1 MSGKETLID
10 INDFVLCPNG
20 ELGVIQCFPSE
31 GVAQIKNSIGTKVFR
46 VEELQKLKNIFNED
60 DSQNPYF
67 KDTLNPDLFEGMNL
81 VPDVRQALLEIANEF
96 IKDVEADEFKIPVLD
111 IELVGSNASYN
122 YSDLSDI
129 DVHIVAA
136 IEKIKESNDFF
147 VKSYFEAKRKIFFQQ
162 HDIRVKGRP
171 VELYIEDSRTPGVYN
186 GVYSILNNEWV
197 QIPSKEK
204 VQINTT
210 SVQKKFDSY
219 HVEISELINKPGFIK
234 DALKVYKH
242 LFDMRK
248 SGLKDGGEFSSE
260 NIVFKKLR
268 DCGLIDRLRD
278 YMYKERD
285 KELSLESAEEVIA
298 EAMQM
303 LKE

>member
-1 MSGKETLID
+1 MEEKKTLID
-10 INDFVLCPNG
+10 LNDFVLCPNG
-20 ELGVIQCFPSE
+20 ELGIIQCFPSE
-31 GVAQIKNSIGTKVFR
+31 GKAQVQNSFGTKVFK
-46 VEELQKLKNIFNED
+46 VEELSKLKNIFNED
-60 DSQNPYF
+60 EVSNPYF
-67 KDTLNPDLFEGMNL
+67 KDELNPDIFEDMRMI
-81 VPDVRQALLEIANEF
+81 PEVREALLEIADEF
-96 IKDVEADEFKIPVLD
+96 IKDVEAEEFKIPVID

-122 YSDLSDI
+122 YTELSDI

-136 IEKIKESNDFF
+136 IEKIKQSNDFF

-162 HDIRVKGRP
+162 HNITVKGRP

-186 GVYSILNNEWV
+186 GVYSIKNNKWI
-197 QIPSKEK
+197 QMPSKEK

-210 SVQKKFDSY
+210 SVQERFDSY
-219 HVEISELINKPGFIK
+219 HVDISDLINKPGNIK
-234 DALKVYKH
+234 EALKVYKH

-268 DCGLIDRLRD
+268 DSGLIDRLRD

-285 KELSLESAEEVIA
+285 KELSLESAEDVIK
-298 EAMQM
+298 EA
-303 LKE
+303 LTIIS